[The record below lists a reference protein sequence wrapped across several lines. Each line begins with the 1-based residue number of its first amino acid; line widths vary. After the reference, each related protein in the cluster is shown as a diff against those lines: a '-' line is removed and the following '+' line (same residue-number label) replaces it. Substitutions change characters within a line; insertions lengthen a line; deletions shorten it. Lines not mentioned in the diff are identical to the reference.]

1 MSDFGSR
8 WRNAVHAMKEQFQM
22 PGPNMTL
29 DREPAEIRCDRS
41 RPPADVVLGPDAQ
54 EGLAPTWNK
63 PPPEFS
69 EIFVLLAKGDG
80 GKRIEIYINEH
91 RLGTLTAADSA
102 DFLAILATAD
112 DGQPVL
118 GEAIRD
124 RDHDGSWA
132 LDVYRPQTS

>member
-1 MSDFGSR
+1 MSEFGSR

-29 DREPAEIRCDRS
+29 GREPAEIRCDRS
-41 RPPADVVLGPDAQ
+41 RPPADVVL
-54 EGLAPTWNK
+54 
-63 PPPEFS
+63 
-69 EIFVLLAKGDG
+69 LAKGDG
-80 GKRIEIYINEH
+80 GKHIEIYINEH

-124 RDHDGSWA
+124 RDHDGGWA
-132 LDVYRPQTS
+132 LHVYRPQTS